1 VHNYTEPLLNELDW
15 PHLGFA
21 TGFMNTT
28 EPLLIKVRE
37 KRYEMLGNRP
47 F

>member
-1 VHNYTEPLLNELDW
+1 LHNYTEPLLNELDW

-21 TGFMNTT
+21 TGLINKK
-28 EPLLIKVRE
+28 EKLLIKV
-37 KRYEMLGNRP
+37 KKKQYEMLGNMP